1 MSVGA
6 IIVAAG
12 RGDRMASAVPKQ
24 FLDLGGRS
32 LLQRS
37 VGIFD
42 QHAAVAQIV
51 VVLPPDL
58 VSQGAELVGA
68 VSRPCAIVAGGHRR
82 QDSVANG
89 VAALASGINTVLVHD
104 AARPF
109 ADAALIDRVLAGV
122 RESGAAI
129 PAIGARD
136 TVKRRAPGS
145 ARIAETIPR
154 TEIWLAQTPQ
164 GFRRPLLESAM
175 ALGRGSAEATDEA
188 ALVERLGEAVTM
200 VEGDERNVKIT
211 TADDLATARATLA
224 APGRIGTGYDL
235 HRLVEG
241 RPLVLAGV
249 EIASPTGPLGHSDGD
264 VLCHSIADAMFGA
277 CGHGDIGRHFPDSD
291 PRWKGIAGLDLLGRA
306 ATIVR
311 AAGWSVSNVDAT
323 IVLERPKLA
332 PHISA
337 MREALARTLA
347 IAPDA
352 VGVKAK
358 TNEGVDAVG
367 RGEAIAA
374 HAAVILSPVPK
385 SSR

>member
-37 VGIFD
+37 VGVFD
-42 QHAAVAQIV
+42 RHASIAQIV

-58 VSQGAELVGA
+58 VASGVDLVGQ
-68 VSRPCAIVAGGHRR
+68 VSRPCAFVAGGDRR

-89 VAALASGINTVLVHD
+89 VAALATGIDTVLVHD

-109 ADAALIDRVLAGV
+109 ADEALIDRVLAGV

-129 PAIGARD
+129 PAIGVRD

-145 ARIAETIPR
+145 SRIAETIPR
-154 TEIWLAQTPQ
+154 ADVWLAQTPQ

-175 ALGRGSAEATDEA
+175 ALGRGATEATDEA
-188 ALVERLGEAVTM
+188 ALVERLGETVVI

-211 TADDLATARATLA
+211 TQDDLAAARGTVVTPL
-224 APGRIGTGYDL
+224 RVGTGYDL
-235 HRLVEG
+235 HRLVAD

-249 EIASPTGPLGHSDGD
+249 EVPSPTGPIGHSDGD
-264 VLCHSIADAMFGA
+264 VLCHAIADAMFGA
-277 CGHGDIGRHFPDSD
+277 CGNGDIGRHFPDSD
-291 PRWKGIAGLDLLGRA
+291 PQWKGIPGPDLLHRA
-306 ATIVR
+306 VAIVR
-311 AAGWSVSNVDAT
+311 STGWVVSNVDAT
-323 IVLERPKLA
+323 IGLERPKLA
-332 PHISA
+332 PHIPA
-337 MREALARTLA
+337 MREALARVLG
-347 IAPDA
+347 IAADA

-374 HAAVILSPVPK
+374 QAAVSLVPAVN